1 MGLANIP
8 FISYTYSVRGTDPLQ
23 NYKRGIKKMN
33 IENYKIS
40 AIDFELI
47 IKHLERLSDR
57 LYLSDNDEVIEASFK
72 VDKIIDELNDSIIK
86 GE

>member
-1 MGLANIP
+1 
-8 FISYTYSVRGTDPLQ
+8 
-23 NYKRGIKKMN
+23 MN
-33 IENYKIS
+33 IKNYQITEV
-40 AIDFELI
+40 DFELI

-72 VDKIIDELNDSIIK
+72 VDKIIDELNDAIIK